1 MLVYLSFVLA
11 IFSMVF
17 AGIIGRTDVYILSL
31 GVGMVAY
38 GLNIDLPMVLLLAS
52 ISAFLGAYL
61 PFGITSGTVIQG
73 FEGFANKKDTVE
85 NFDPETKEEEFE
97 DKEEEFE
104 DKEEEFEDK
113 KEEEEFEDKKEEE
126 EFEDKKAEEEF
137 EDKEEEFEDKE
148 EEGFEDKEEEFEDKE
163 EEFEDKDEEGFEED
177 EVEGF
182 RNAKASDKNGFEG
195 FANPKKSKKHRPPPD
210 NGSRAEMFQ
219 LGKKYKMPKETD
231 DAEYHLDAGTT
242 FLNAYKSL
250 KPDQINAMTKDTQEL
265 INTQKQLMSTLNT
278 LKPLITDG
286 KQMMDTFQNYFGAGG
301 LEGMG
306 NLGAMADKFAG
317 K

>member
-1 MLVYLSFVLA
+1 MANKINPGQMLIYLSFVLA

-17 AGIIGRTDVYILSL
+17 AGIIGRTDVYILAL
-31 GVGMVAY
+31 GVGLFAY
-38 GLNIDLPMVLLLAS
+38 GLGADIPLVLLLAS
-52 ISAFLGAYL
+52 IAAFLGSYL
-61 PFGITSGTVIQG
+61 PFGVTSGTVIQG
-73 FEGFANKKDTVE
+73 FEGFADKKG
-85 NFDPETKEEEFE
+85 EEEFE
-97 DKEEEFE
+97 DEHFDEKEEHFDE
-104 DKEEEFEDK
+104 KEEHFEAGK
-113 KEEEEFEDKKEEE
+113 KEEDFENEKEEHFEDEK
-126 EFEDKKAEEEF
+126 
-137 EDKEEEFEDKE
+137 
-148 EEGFEDKEEEFEDKE
+148 EGFEDDS
-163 EEFEDKDEEGFEED
+163 ED

-182 RNAKASDKNGFEG
+182 DDGDDNDDDVEGFRNANSADKSGFEG
-195 FANPKKSKKHRPPPD
+195 FANPKKKSKKHRPPPD

-231 DAEYHLDAGTT
+231 DEEYHLDAGTT

-306 NLGAMADKFAG
+306 NLGAMAEKFSGSPPPAA